1 MEELCVGV
9 NFTKQAS
16 FLVFNSADYPII
28 SFPFRAGLGCNE
40 MYILYKLRGRND
52 GELEHGRGKRVE

>member
-16 FLVFNSADYPII
+16 FLVSDSADYPIV
-28 SFPFRAGLGCNE
+28 SVLFRIALGCNE
-40 MYILYKLRGRND
+40 MRILCM
-52 GELEHGRGKRVE
+52 

>member
-16 FLVFNSADYPII
+16 FLVSNSVDYPIV
-28 SFPFRAGLGCNE
+28 SFPFCIALGCNE
-40 MYILYKLRGRND
+40 MCILCM
-52 GELEHGRGKRVE
+52 